1 MSSKVDLLER
11 YGLDLEGAVRNLID
25 KGNWRD
31 LLDLSARFKSY
42 STTNLLLLFSQA
54 CNRGFS
60 PSIVA
65 GYRSWQRLGRQ
76 VKKGEKALFIFAPN
90 IKKVGVGLDLDS
102 NGELNEVVVGYR
114 LVSVFDVSQT
124 TGDELPQ
131 PPEPLLLDVESF
143 AILDLIEELTEF
155 LAIQGFEV
163 AFEPLDAVNGFTD
176 FENKLVKVRSDVSS
190 SQRLKTLVHETAHAI
205 LHNEGII
212 SRAQAEL
219 EAESCAYVVCRALGI
234 DSSSYSF
241 PYVAR
246 WSDGDV
252 ELVNRVA
259 RSVHRC
265 AGKILEC
272 LESWENAIRC

>member
-1 MSSKVDLLER
+1 M
-11 YGLDLEGAVRNLID
+11 
-25 KGNWRD
+25 
-31 LLDLSARFKSY
+31 
-42 STTNLLLLFSQA
+42 
-54 CNRGFS
+54 
-60 PSIVA
+60 
-65 GYRSWQRLGRQ
+65 
-76 VKKGEKALFIFAPN
+76 
-90 IKKVGVGLDLDS
+90 
-102 NGELNEVVVGYR
+102 
-114 LVSVFDVSQT
+114 
-124 TGDELPQ
+124 
-131 PPEPLLLDVESF
+131 DVESF